1 MNASRIRHVLIWSVL
16 AVGLLQMAG
25 DVLGIRVMKGIGAAT
40 AASPFPK
47 VFCDVKGLET
57 FASTFTLHVETTS
70 GESKSIEITPALYA
84 KLDGPYNRRN
94 AYGAALSYAPRLPE
108 PLWRAIA
115 LYGLRE
121 HGPLQQELGLP
132 SDVKRMTM
140 VIQTRTRG
148 RGDIWRYE
156 LP

>member
-1 MNASRIRHVLIWSVL
+1 MNAARIRNFLIWSVL
-16 AVGLLQMAG
+16 VVGLLQMTG

-57 FASTFTLHVETTS
+57 FASTFTLHVETES
-70 GESKSIEITPALYA
+70 GSRETIEITPDLYA
-84 KLDGPYNRRN
+84 KLGGPYNRRN

-121 HGPLQQELGLP
+121 GGPLQQEFALP
-132 SDVKRMTM
+132 SDVRHMTM

-148 RGDIWRYE
+148 RNDIWRYE

>member
-1 MNASRIRHVLIWSVL
+1 MKTPRMRSILIWSVL
-16 AVGLLQMAG
+16 AVGLLQMTG
-25 DVLGIRVMKGIGAAT
+25 DILGIRAMKGIGAAT

-84 KLDGPYNRRN
+84 KLGGPYNRRN

-121 HGPLQQELGLP
+121 NGPLQQELGVP
-132 SDVKRMTM
+132 SDVKHMTM

-148 RGDIWRYE
+148 RNDIWRYE

>member
-1 MNASRIRHVLIWSVL
+1 MNAARIRHVLIWSVL

-25 DVLGIRVMKGIGAAT
+25 DVLGIRVMKGIGAAS

-121 HGPLQQELGLP
+121 NGPLQQEFGLP
-132 SDVKRMTM
+132 ADVKHMSM

-148 RGDIWRYE
+148 RDDIWRYD